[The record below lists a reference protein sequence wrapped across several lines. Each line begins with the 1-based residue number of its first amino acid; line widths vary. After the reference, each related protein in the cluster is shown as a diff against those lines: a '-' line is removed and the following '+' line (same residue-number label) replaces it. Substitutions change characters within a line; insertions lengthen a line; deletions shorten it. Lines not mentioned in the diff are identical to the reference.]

1 MQLIGPGTQEEK
13 ENWHEVAPT
22 TLADCTGSK
31 PCTPRPHL
39 LSGPKKNTCFFLCSF
54 SQYEDGT
61 QRMGKKEK
69 KKNLSVVAPS
79 CMCLSSNFIQACG
92 ISSFITVTFCQK

>member
-13 ENWHEVAPT
+13 ESWHEVAPT

-54 SQYEDGT
+54 SQYEDWYATHGEE
-61 QRMGKKEK
+61 RK
-69 KKNLSVVAPS
+69 KKKIFLWLHHPVCASPATLFRPVVFP
-79 CMCLSSNFIQACG
+79 LSSL
-92 ISSFITVTFCQK
+92 